1 LVAAGQGRLTGLA
14 RAAPEFLSLIGIPLF
29 VVSVMGSAALFCVVT
44 GDLIAGVAGNAF
56 MSFAPVIVVGMG
68 SRLWLPVTGA
78 DRFAGDLRGVF
89 GGVGARWRDE
99 LWAGWCLHFAFLA
112 SLGAPL
118 LVVIAWGTDRLGF
131 ASEAV
136 VAFVGLAALA
146 AAVSVGTSVFW
157 PTVPAD
163 PREVMLNN
171 RGFLTE
177 YIVMAV
183 AAVTISTLS
192 ILDPPAWVL
201 SVVGLA
207 FLAAALAVVGL
218 LQRRGVGLWR
228 S

>member
-78 DRFAGDLRGVF
+78 DRFRGDLRGVF

-99 LWAGWCLHFAFLA
+99 LWAGWCLHFVFLA
-112 SLGAPL
+112 SLGVPL
-118 LVVIAWGTDRLGF
+118 LVVIAWGTGRLGF
-131 ASEAV
+131 ALEAE
-136 VAFVGLAALA
+136 VAFVGLAALT

-163 PREVMLNN
+163 PREVMLSN

-177 YIVMAV
+177 YAVMAV

-201 SVVGLA
+201 SVAGLA
-207 FLAAALAVVGL
+207 FLAAALAVVGF